1 MLRRVRRGV
10 RLLNAVAQPSVV
22 VIWMQRFEEIGSVAA
37 QDAKTGPEALFGV
50 LPVLQ
55 DELTERRGSWPD
67 EGCIPADSADGPV
80 GVTAMTGRHVIGD
93 RRVLAVFAR
102 PQVHGDPLAPGLLWA
117 GQARWE
123 AVPVVNRREV
133 PVDPPGRAESLARW
147 SFLVSFCWLGGR

>member
-55 DELTERRGSWPD
+55 DELTERRGCWPD
-67 EGCIPADSADGPV
+67 EGGIPADTADGP
-80 GVTAMTGRHVIGD
+80 A
-93 RRVLAVFAR
+93 A
-102 PQVHGDPLAPGLLWA
+102 
-117 GQARWE
+117 
-123 AVPVVNRREV
+123 
-133 PVDPPGRAESLARW
+133 
-147 SFLVSFCWLGGR
+147 